1 MRKSLGLVFRPR
13 DYLWIGKIFQQS
25 SEKYPDNR
33 RKNIPTIVG
42 KIFRQSSEKNIEKP
56 NSSGY
61 NVNNIN
67 ADNMNE
73 TEVF

>member
-1 MRKSLGLVFRPR
+1 M
-13 DYLWIGKIFQQS
+13 D
-25 SEKYPDNR
+25 

-42 KIFRQSSEKNIEKP
+42 KISQQSSEKYPNNRRKNISTIVGKNIEKP

>member
-25 SEKYPDNR
+25 SEKYPNNR
-33 RKNIPTIVG
+33 RKNISTIVG
-42 KIFRQSSEKNIEKP
+42 KNIEKP